1 MRLLPQQHLNKRIE
15 PESAEKLLW
24 ARVLMIALEDLVDED
39 RDVRK
44 KGEKIVRLGQDRHRV
59 IKMDRRSF
67 ES

>member
-1 MRLLPQQHLNKRIE
+1 
-15 PESAEKLLW
+15 
-24 ARVLMIALEDLVDED
+24 MIALEDLVDED